1 MKTTNISL
9 EDLRGVFPVPPLAR
23 KNDTYRTLDF
33 DENQKIVDHLV
44 AGGMTRFLYGG
55 NAFLYHIT
63 LGEYEE
69 LLAWLAAFPGELW
82 AIPSLGPSYGRAIDQ
97 AAIVR
102 RHAFPCAMMLPCAD
116 PRDAAGLERGIR
128 EVAERAGIPLILYL
142 KDLGNFG
149 SDLEAGLDVVGRM
162 VDEGLCAWIKY
173 AVVREDPRED
183 QYLQSLLTRVD
194 RSRVVSG
201 IGERPAIV
209 HMRDWGLPGF
219 TTGSGCILPAMSRL
233 IHEACAAGDY
243 ATAST
248 LREKFLPLEDL
259 RDAWG
264 PARVLHHATELAGI
278 AATGPIPPFVSG
290 LNEEQL
296 RELAKVVGG

>member
-1 MKTTNISL
+1 MKTTNITL

-23 KNDTYRTLDF
+23 QNDPLRTIDF
-33 DENQKIVDHLV
+33 AENQKIVDRLV

-69 LLAWLAAFPGELW
+69 LLGWLAAFPGDLW

-97 AAIVR
+97 SALLR
-102 RHAFPCAMMLPCAD
+102 RHSFPCAMMLPCAD

-162 VDEGLCAWIKY
+162 VDEGLCVWIKY

-219 TTGSGCILPAMSRL
+219 TTGSGCIMPEMSRQ
-233 IHEACAAGDY
+233 IHEACATGDY
-243 ATAST
+243 ATAAT

-264 PARVLHHATELAGI
+264 PARVLHHATDLAGI

-290 LNEEQL
+290 LNEQQL
-296 RELAKVVGG
+296 RELAKVVAD

>member
-1 MKTTNISL
+1 MKTTTITL

-23 KNDTYRTLDF
+23 QNNALRTIDF
-33 DENQKIVDHLV
+33 PENQKIVDHLV

-63 LGEYEE
+63 LSEYEE
-69 LLAWLAAFPGELW
+69 LLGWLATFPGQLW

-97 AAIVR
+97 AAILR
-102 RHAFPCAMMLPCAD
+102 RHAFPCAMLLPCAD

-128 EVAERAGIPLILYL
+128 EIADRTGIPLILYL

-149 SDLEAGLDVVGRM
+149 SDLEAGLDVVGKM
-162 VDEGLCAWIKY
+162 VDEGLCVWIKY
-173 AVVREDPRED
+173 AVVRQDPRED
-183 QYLQSLLTRVD
+183 LYLKSLLTRVD
-194 RSRVVSG
+194 PQRVVSG
-201 IGERPAIV
+201 IGERPAVV

-219 TTGSGCILPAMSRL
+219 TTGSGCIMPEMSRQ
-233 IHEACAAGDY
+233 IHEACTAGNY
-243 ATAST
+243 STAES
-248 LREKFLPLEDL
+248 LRENFIPLEDL

-278 AATGPIPPFVSG
+278 AKTGPIPPFVSM
-290 LNEEQL
+290 LDQQQL
-296 RELAKVVGG
+296 AELASVTAR

>member
-1 MKTTNISL
+1 MKTTNITL

-23 KNDTYRTLDF
+23 QNDPLRTIDF
-33 DENQKIVDHLV
+33 AENQKIVDRLV

-69 LLAWLAAFPGELW
+69 LLGWLAAFPGDLW

-97 AAIVR
+97 SALLR
-102 RHAFPCAMMLPCAD
+102 RHSFPCAMMLPCAD

-162 VDEGLCAWIKY
+162 VDEGLCVWIKY

-219 TTGSGCILPAMSRL
+219 TTGSGCIMPEMSRQ
-233 IHEACAAGDY
+233 IHETCATGDY
-243 ATAST
+243 ATAAT

-264 PARVLHHATELAGI
+264 PARVLHHATDLAGI

-290 LNEEQL
+290 LNEQQL
-296 RELAKVVGG
+296 RELAKVVAD